1 MKSYHQYIRQS
12 MSKPATIT
20 IYKKAVLADI
30 DAQTF
35 KRVDGVLAGESD
47 QMKNAVSSDSTEH
60 LDGHILHGHME
71 TRDANIRKRLAFCL
85 DFYEEDL
92 SVSNLLEMEI
102 PTFEYKLS
110 VPDNFDK
117 QRLKILA
124 RKIHNYLVQGS
135 LHDWYA
141 TQNLKGNVSQAELE
155 DMESE
160 IICMLRKSHV
170 QRPLQPFG
178 PRHKLY

>member
-1 MKSYHQYIRQS
+1 
-12 MSKPATIT
+12 MSKPSTIT

-47 QMKNAVSSDSTEH
+47 QVKNALSSDSAEH
-60 LDGHILHGHME
+60 LDEHILHGHME

-92 SVSNLLEMEI
+92 AASNLLEIDI
-102 PTFEYKLS
+102 PIFEYKLS
-110 VPDNFDK
+110 VPDIFDK

-124 RKIHNYLVQGS
+124 KKIHNYIVQGV

-141 TQNLKGNVSQAELE
+141 TQNMKGNVSAEELE

-160 IICMLRKSHV
+160 IICMLRSSFVK
-170 QRPLQPFG
+170 RPLQPFG
-178 PRHKLY
+178 PQK

>member
-1 MKSYHQYIRQS
+1 

-47 QMKNAVSSDSTEH
+47 QVKNALSSDSSEH

-85 DFYEEDL
+85 DFYEEDM
-92 SVSNLLEMEI
+92 SVSNLLEMDV
-102 PTFEYKLS
+102 PTFVYNLS
-110 VPDNFDK
+110 VPDVFDR

-124 RKIHNYLVQGS
+124 KKIHNYMVQGT

-141 TQNLKGNVSQAELE
+141 TQNMKGNVSQDELE

-160 IICMLRKSHV
+160 IICMLRSSFVK
-170 QRPLQPFG
+170 RPLQPFG
-178 PRHKLY
+178 PQH

>member
-1 MKSYHQYIRQS
+1 

-35 KRVDGVLAGESD
+35 KRVDGVLSTESE
-47 QMKNAVSSDSTEH
+47 QVKNALSSDSSEH
-60 LDGHILHGHME
+60 LDEHILHGHME

-85 DFYEEDL
+85 DFFEDEL
-92 SVSNLLEMEI
+92 YVDNLLEI
-102 PTFEYKLS
+102 DVPTFEYKLA
-110 VPDNFDK
+110 VPDVFDK

-124 RKIHNYLVQGS
+124 KKIHNYIVQGT

-141 TQNLKGNVSQAELE
+141 TQNMKGNISLSELE
-155 DMESE
+155 DLESE
-160 IICMLRKSHV
+160 IICMLRSSSIK
-170 QRPLQPFG
+170 RPLQPFG
-178 PRHKLY
+178 PRH

>member
-1 MKSYHQYIRQS
+1 

-35 KRVDGVLAGESD
+35 KRVDGVLSGESD
-47 QMKNAVSSDSTEH
+47 QVKNALSSDSTEH
-60 LDGHILHGHME
+60 LDEHILHGHME
-71 TRDANIRKRLAFCL
+71 NRDANIRKRLAFCL
-85 DFYEEDL
+85 DYYGEDL
-92 SVSNLLEMEI
+92 SVSNLLEIDI

-110 VPDNFDK
+110 VPDIFDK

-124 RKIHNYLVQGS
+124 RKIHNYIVQGT
-135 LHDWYA
+135 LHDWYS
-141 TQNLKGNVSQAELE
+141 TQNMKGNVSAAELE

-160 IICMLRKSHV
+160 IICMLRSSFV
-170 QRPLQPFG
+170 RRPLQPFG
-178 PRHKLY
+178 PQY

>member
-1 MKSYHQYIRQS
+1 

-35 KRVDGVLAGESD
+35 KRVDGVLSGESD
-47 QMKNAVSSDSTEH
+47 QTKNALSSDSAEH
-60 LDGHILHGHME
+60 LDEHILHGHME

-92 SVSNLLEMEI
+92 SVSNLLEMDI
-102 PTFEYKLS
+102 PTFVYNLS
-110 VPDNFDK
+110 VPDVFDG

-124 RKIHNYLVQGS
+124 RKIHNYIVQGS

-141 TQNLKGNVSQAELE
+141 TQNMKGNVSLEELE

-160 IICMLRKSHV
+160 IVCMLRSSFVK
-170 QRPLQPFG
+170 RPLQPFG
-178 PRHKLY
+178 PQH